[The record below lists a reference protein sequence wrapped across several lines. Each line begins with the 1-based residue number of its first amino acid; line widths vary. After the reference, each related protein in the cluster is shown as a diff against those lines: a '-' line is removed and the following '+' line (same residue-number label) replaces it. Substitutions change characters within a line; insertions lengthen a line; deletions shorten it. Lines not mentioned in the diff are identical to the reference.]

1 MTSSQL
7 FLPIK
12 MSTLYWNQLCNYWRR
27 PRRICQHMETS
38 IIFPGCT
45 STPPPPPPHMIHIQ
59 NVQETHWRVMMTAD
73 CLSCVDCPPLSC
85 VSCECVRPV
94 QWLMT
99 GIQARSQWDK
109 SAIAF
114 STYLPYL
121 LEPSLPPSTHFLVK
135 HGIIPALFNG
145 GFIGLLYLQLFSP
158 HQLPNQPN
166 LGFYDEEKV

>member
-12 MSTLYWNQLCNYWRR
+12 MSNLYWNQLCNYWRR

-45 STPPPPPPHMIHIQ
+45 LTHPPPPPPTHMIHIQ

-73 CLSCVDCPPLSC
+73 CLSCVDCPPFPASHVNVWGLCNGSWQGSKH
-85 VSCECVRPV
+85 V
-94 QWLMT
+94 LK
-99 GIQARSQWDK
+99 WDK

-135 HGIIPALFNG
+135 TRHNSSSF
-145 GFIGLLYLQLFSP
+145 
-158 HQLPNQPN
+158 
-166 LGFYDEEKV
+166 